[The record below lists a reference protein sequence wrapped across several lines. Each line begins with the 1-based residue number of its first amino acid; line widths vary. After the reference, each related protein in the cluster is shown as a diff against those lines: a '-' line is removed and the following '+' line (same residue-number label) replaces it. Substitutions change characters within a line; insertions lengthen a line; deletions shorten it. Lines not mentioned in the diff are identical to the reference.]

1 MVFPFTLPPT
11 SGKYLTGNF
20 SGSLLLEAG
29 VKPEDMV
36 RESHHDPRE
45 RDRLLPSSRKARVR
59 FQLPNTGAGDDD
71 VVVFQR
77 RSLFGFSRNALIL
90 LVSFVLV
97 SVILLVF
104 PQISPD
110 EIPTRLSATGVED
123 GSSSVNG
130 SSPEDPSIQ
139 AERNSSV
146 VYESQPPTLMNSVRI
161 ANGAENPSGGVNNFN
176 GDTSNSLGGTSRNKK
191 PNVIFVLID
200 DVGMNDLGIF
210 STDMMA
216 LTPRLDSLA
225 RQGIILTNYH
235 SNHIC
240 TPARVSPIIGRNKV
254 GS

>member
-1 MVFPFTLPPT
+1 M
-11 SGKYLTGNF
+11 
-20 SGSLLLEAG
+20 
-29 VKPEDMV
+29 KPEDMV
-36 RESHHDPRE
+36 WESYHDPRE

-71 VVVFQR
+71 VVVFRR
-77 RSLFGFSRNALIL
+77 RSLLGFSSNALML
-90 LVSFVLV
+90 LVSFALV

-104 PQISPD
+104 PHISPD
-110 EIPTRLSATGVED
+110 KIPTHLSVTEVED

-139 AERNSSV
+139 AERNSPV
-146 VYESQPPTLMNSVRI
+146 VDENQPTTLMNSARI
-161 ANGAENPSGGVNNFN
+161 ANGAEKPSGGIENFN
-176 GDTSNSLGGTSRNKK
+176 EDPSNSFGATSRNEK

-210 STDMMA
+210 STDMMG

-225 RQGIILTNYH
+225 RQGVILTNYY

-240 TPARVSPIIGRNKV
+240 TPARVSPTIGRKV
-254 GS
+254 G